1 MDGAFQH
8 LVFYYPD
15 LAVVPVSLFF
25 AVGEQGEVRG
35 LYFGD
40 AGSGTFDEAYF
51 RMGAQG
57 SDQRGFLECDNPEDV
72 AFNRDRM
79 NARRRKAIALSPDDG
94 RVFEALRSHR
104 RTWWTFDDG
113 DSVLMLPA
121 RLKEMR
127 KVKAGAGEGD
137 PPPRLLCARSRVLD
151 AAIVD
156 RVREHWSLRGL

>member
-1 MDGAFQH
+1 MEDAFH
-8 LVFYYPD
+8 YLVFYYPD
-15 LAVVPVSLFF
+15 LSVIPVSLFF

-57 SDQRGFLECDNPEDV
+57 SSEPGFLECDNPED
-72 AFNRDRM
+72 AGFDRDRM
-79 NARRRKAIALSPDDG
+79 NARRRKAVALSPDDAK
-94 RVFEALRSHR
+94 VFEALRTYR
-104 RTWWTFDDG
+104 RTWWTFDEG

-121 RLKEMR
+121 RLEEMR
-127 KVKAGAGEGD
+127 KVESGRGED
-137 PPPRLLCARSRVLD
+137 EPQPLLLYARSEVLD
-151 AAIVD
+151 TAIVD

>member
-1 MDGAFQH
+1 MEGTFQH

-15 LAVVPVSLFF
+15 LAVVPMSLFF
-25 AVGEQGEVRG
+25 SVGEQAEVRG

-51 RMGAQG
+51 RMDAQA
-57 SDQRGFLECDNPEDV
+57 SDKRGFLECENPEDA
-72 AFNRDRM
+72 AFNRDRV
-79 NARRRKAIALSPDDG
+79 NPRRRRMIALSPDDTK
-94 RVFEALRSHR
+94 VFEELRNYRH
-104 RTWWTFDDG
+104 TWWTFDDG
-113 DSVLMLPA
+113 DSVLMRPA

-127 KVKAGAGEGD
+127 KVNAISVEGERQ
-137 PPPRLLCARSRVLD
+137 PLLLCAKSVVLD